1 MIPIK
6 LEDLA
11 RITEGRVLR
20 GDLSQLILSIST
32 DSRTLQPG
40 DLYVSLRGER
50 FDGHD
55 FIWEAVSRGAM
66 GFLTSRSYAELSSGQ
81 KGVPGDES
89 AAQSNISSTRSQKG
103 DLAIIQVR
111 DCLAALQALAREVR
125 NRSSY
130 RTIGLTGSTGKTSTK
145 DFLKSILAKRFKV
158 WATPKSYN
166 NEVGLPL
173 TILGADS
180 QDEILIAE
188 LGMRGEGQIAQ
199 LCEILR
205 PDMGIVTRI
214 GPVHLETL
222 GSEDRIA
229 RAEGELVEAI
239 PETGLVV
246 LNRDDRWF
254 PSMADKARGRVV
266 SYGMDSE
273 AEVRAT
279 DIKLDAEARPSFQL
293 VSGDRRTLVKLQV
306 MGEHN
311 VANALAAAAL
321 ADELGVSMEEIKGG
335 LQGAQLSDMRME
347 MVRVD
352 GIRIINDAY
361 NANPMS
367 MKAALKTL
375 SHMGKR
381 ARTIALLGDMLELG
395 EKTVYYHREIGREV
409 VEQKIDFLIAMGELS
424 KYIYEAA
431 LEAGLEQKRA
441 LLVDSLEDAAKE
453 IKKILSSGDVLLI
466 KASRAIGL
474 ERVLER
480 IA

>member
-1 MIPIK
+1 MMPIK

-11 RITEGRVLR
+11 RIVEGRMAG
-20 GDLSQLILSIST
+20 GDPSQLVLNIST

-40 DLYVSLRGER
+40 DLYVPLKGER

-66 GFLTSRSYAELSSGQ
+66 GFLTSQSY
-81 KGVPGDES
+81 
-89 AAQSNISSTRSQKG
+89 TRED
-103 DLAIIQVR
+103 DLAIIRVR

-145 DFLKSILAKRFKV
+145 DFLKSILARRFKV
-158 WATPKSYN
+158 RATPKSYN

-173 TILGADS
+173 TILAAGS

-222 GSEDRIA
+222 GPEDRIA
-229 RAEGELVEAI
+229 RAKGELVEAI

-254 PSMADKARGRVV
+254 PYMVGKARGRVV
-266 SYGMDSE
+266 SYGIDSE

-279 DIKLDAEARPSFQL
+279 DIELDAEARPSFQL
-293 VSGDRRTLVKLQV
+293 ISRNGKTLVKLET

-321 ADELGVSMEEIKGG
+321 ADGLGVSMEEIRGG
-335 LQGAQLSDMRME
+335 LQEAELSGMRME
-347 MVRVD
+347 MVRVG

-367 MKAALKTL
+367 MKAALRTL

-395 EKTVYYHREIGREV
+395 EKAVYYHREIGREV
-409 VEQKIDFLIAMGELS
+409 VEQKIDFLIAVGDLS
-424 KYIYEAA
+424 KYTYEAA
-431 LEAGLEQKRA
+431 VEAGLEQKRA
-441 LLVDSLEDAAKE
+441 LLVDSLDDAANE

>member
-1 MIPIK
+1 MMPIK

-11 RITEGRVLR
+11 RIMEGRIVR
-20 GDLSQLILSIST
+20 GEPSQLILNIST

-40 DLYVSLRGER
+40 DLYVPLQGER

-55 FIWEAVSRGAM
+55 FIWEAISRGAI

-81 KGVPGDES
+81 KGVPRDGS
-89 AAQSNISSTRSQKG
+89 ARQSNISRARMQKG

-111 DCLAALQALAREVR
+111 DCLAALQALARELR

-145 DFLKSILAKRFKV
+145 DFLKSILARRFKV

-180 QDEILIAE
+180 QDEILVAE
-188 LGMRGEGQIAQ
+188 LGMRGEGQITQ

-239 PETGLVV
+239 LETGLVV

-254 PSMADKARGRVV
+254 PYMASKARGRVV
-266 SYGMDSE
+266 SYGIDSE
-273 AEVRAT
+273 AEVQAT
-279 DIKLDAEARPSFQL
+279 DIELDAEARPSFQL
-293 VSGDRRTLVKLQV
+293 VSGDRRIGVKLEA

-321 ADELGVSMEEIKGG
+321 ADELGVLMEEIKEG
-335 LQGAQLSDMRME
+335 LQRAQLSGMRME

-352 GIRIINDAY
+352 GVRIINDAY

-367 MKAALKTL
+367 MKAALRTL
-375 SHMGKR
+375 SHVGKR
-381 ARTIALLGDMLELG
+381 VRTIALLGDMLELG
-395 EKTVYYHREIGREV
+395 EKAVYYHREIGREV
-409 VEQKIDFLIAMGELS
+409 VEQKIDFLIAVGELS

-431 LEAGLEQKRA
+431 LEAGLEPKQA
-441 LLVDSLEDAAKE
+441 LLAESLDDAAKE

>member
-1 MIPIK
+1 
-6 LEDLA
+6 
-11 RITEGRVLR
+11 
-20 GDLSQLILSIST
+20 
-32 DSRTLQPG
+32 
-40 DLYVSLRGER
+40 
-50 FDGHD
+50 
-55 FIWEAVSRGAM
+55 
-66 GFLTSRSYAELSSGQ
+66 
-81 KGVPGDES
+81 
-89 AAQSNISSTRSQKG
+89 
-103 DLAIIQVR
+103 
-111 DCLAALQALAREVR
+111 
-125 NRSSY
+125 
-130 RTIGLTGSTGKTSTK
+130 
-145 DFLKSILAKRFKV
+145 
-158 WATPKSYN
+158 
-166 NEVGLPL
+166 
-173 TILGADS
+173 
-180 QDEILIAE
+180 
-188 LGMRGEGQIAQ
+188 
-199 LCEILR
+199 
-205 PDMGIVTRI
+205 
-214 GPVHLETL
+214 
-222 GSEDRIA
+222 
-229 RAEGELVEAI
+229 
-239 PETGLVV
+239 
-246 LNRDDRWF
+246 
-254 PSMADKARGRVV
+254 
-266 SYGMDSE
+266 
-273 AEVRAT
+273 
-279 DIKLDAEARPSFQL
+279 
-293 VSGDRRTLVKLQV
+293 
-306 MGEHN
+306 
-311 VANALAAAAL
+311 
-321 ADELGVSMEEIKGG
+321 MEEIKGG

>member
-1 MIPIK
+1 MMPIK

-11 RITEGRVLR
+11 RIVEGRIAG
-20 GDLSQLILSIST
+20 GDPSQLVLNIST

-40 DLYVSLRGER
+40 DLYVPLKGER

-66 GFLTSRSYAELSSGQ
+66 GFLTSQSY
-81 KGVPGDES
+81 
-89 AAQSNISSTRSQKG
+89 TRED

-145 DFLKSILAKRFKV
+145 DFLKSILARRFKV

-180 QDEILIAE
+180 QDEILVAE
-188 LGMRGEGQIAQ
+188 LGMRGEGQITQ

-222 GSEDRIA
+222 GSEERIA
-229 RAEGELVEAI
+229 RAEGELVEAV

-254 PSMADKARGRVV
+254 PYMASKARGRVV
-266 SYGMDSE
+266 SYGIDSE

-293 VSGDRRTLVKLQV
+293 VSGDRRTVVKLQV

-311 VANALAAAAL
+311 VANALAATAL
-321 ADELGVSMEEIKGG
+321 ADQLGVSMEEIKEG
-335 LQGAQLSDMRME
+335 LQRAQLSGMRME
-347 MVRVD
+347 MVRVG

-367 MKAALKTL
+367 MKAALRTL

-395 EKTVYYHREIGREV
+395 EKAVYYHREIGREV
-409 VEQKIDFLIAMGELS
+409 VEQKIDFLIAVGDLS

-431 LEAGLEQKRA
+431 VEAGLEQKRA
-441 LLVDSLEDAAKE
+441 LLVDSLDDAANE

>member
-1 MIPIK
+1 MMPIK

-11 RITEGRVLR
+11 RIVEGRMAG
-20 GDLSQLILSIST
+20 GDPSQLVLNIST

-40 DLYVSLRGER
+40 DLYVPLKGER

-66 GFLTSRSYAELSSGQ
+66 GFLTS
-81 KGVPGDES
+81 
-89 AAQSNISSTRSQKG
+89 QSHTRED

-145 DFLKSILAKRFKV
+145 DFLKSILARRFKV

-180 QDEILIAE
+180 QDEILVAE
-188 LGMRGEGQIAQ
+188 LGMRGEGQITQ

-222 GSEDRIA
+222 GSEERIA

-254 PSMADKARGRVV
+254 PYMASKARGRVV
-266 SYGMDSE
+266 SYGIDSE

-293 VSGDRRTLVKLQV
+293 VSGDRRMVVKLQV

-311 VANALAAAAL
+311 VANALAATAL
-321 ADELGVSMEEIKGG
+321 ADELGVSMEEIKEG
-335 LQGAQLSDMRME
+335 LQRAQLSGMRME
-347 MVRVD
+347 MVRVG
-352 GIRIINDAY
+352 GIRVINDAY

-367 MKAALKTL
+367 MKAALRTL

-395 EKTVYYHREIGREV
+395 EKAVYYHREIGREV
-409 VEQKIDFLIAMGELS
+409 VEQKIDFLIAVGDLS

-431 LEAGLEQKRA
+431 VEAGLEEKRA
-441 LLVDSLEDAAKE
+441 LLVDSLDDAANE

>member
-1 MIPIK
+1 MMPIK

-11 RITEGRVLR
+11 RIVEGRMAG
-20 GDLSQLILSIST
+20 GDPSQLVLNIST

-40 DLYVSLRGER
+40 DLYVPLKGER

-66 GFLTSRSYAELSSGQ
+66 GFLTSQSY
-81 KGVPGDES
+81 
-89 AAQSNISSTRSQKG
+89 TRED

-145 DFLKSILAKRFKV
+145 DFLKSILARRFKV
-158 WATPKSYN
+158 RATPKSYN

-173 TILGADS
+173 TILAAGS

-222 GSEDRIA
+222 GPEDRIA
-229 RAEGELVEAI
+229 RAKGELVEAI

-254 PSMADKARGRVV
+254 PYMVGKARGRVV
-266 SYGMDSE
+266 SYGIDSE

-279 DIKLDAEARPSFQL
+279 DIELDAEARPSFQL
-293 VSGDRRTLVKLQV
+293 ISRNGKTLVKLET

-321 ADELGVSMEEIKGG
+321 ADGLGVSMEEIREG
-335 LQGAQLSDMRME
+335 LQEAELSGMRME
-347 MVRVD
+347 MVRVG

-367 MKAALKTL
+367 MKAALRTL
-375 SHMGKR
+375 SHVGKR

-395 EKTVYYHREIGREV
+395 EKAVYYHREIGREV
-409 VEQKIDFLIAMGELS
+409 VEQKIDFLIAVGDLS
-424 KYIYEAA
+424 KYTYEAA
-431 LEAGLEQKRA
+431 VEAGLEQKRA
-441 LLVDSLEDAAKE
+441 LLVDSLDDAANE

>member
-6 LEDLA
+6 LQDLA
-11 RITEGRVLR
+11 RTMEGRIVR
-20 GDLSQLILSIST
+20 GDPLQLVLSIST

-40 DLYVSLRGER
+40 DLYVPLQGER

-66 GFLTSRSYAELSSGQ
+66 GFLTSWSYTQE
-81 KGVPGDES
+81 D
-89 AAQSNISSTRSQKG
+89 
-103 DLAIIQVR
+103 DLVIIQVR
-111 DCLAALQALAREVR
+111 DCLAALQALARELR

-130 RTIGLTGSTGKTSTK
+130 RTVGLTGSTGKTSTK
-145 DFLKSILAKRFKV
+145 DFLKSILARRFKV
-158 WATPKSYN
+158 WANPKSYN

-173 TILGADS
+173 TILAADS
-180 QDEILIAE
+180 QDQILIAE
-188 LGMRGEGQIAQ
+188 LGMRGEGQITQ
-199 LCEILR
+199 LCEIVR

-254 PSMADKARGRVV
+254 PYMAGKARGRVV

-279 DIKLDAEARPSFQL
+279 DIELDQEARPSFQL
-293 VSGDRRTLVKLQV
+293 VSRDRRTVVKLEV
-306 MGEHN
+306 IGEHN

-321 ADELGVSMEEIKGG
+321 ADELGVSMEEIREG
-335 LQGAQLSDMRME
+335 LQEAQLSGMRME

-367 MKAALKTL
+367 MKAALRTL

-395 EKTVYYHREIGREV
+395 EKAVYYHREIGREV
-409 VEQKIDFLIAMGELS
+409 VEQKIDFLIAVGDLS

-441 LLVDSLEDAAKE
+441 LLVDSLDDAAKE